1 MYYTRTRTNTHLHS
15 WTLVVF
21 AHRRTHT
28 PSANQPELIRRS
40 KWRKSLTLDSFA
52 KYCASL
58 SQHDSH
64 FPNTQLRRICCSAS
78 SPNLKQYYKINV
90 HGNKDAFQSVWKHF
104 FFFAFACAVETD
116 WTQFSVIKQSVWWF
130 TPGRKRKEVKGVCS
144 PTSLTQ
150 KVKSDWSSGW
160 NNHFLLVADEV

>member
-1 MYYTRTRTNTHLHS
+1 MYYTRTCTNTHLHS

-21 AHRRTHT
+21 AHMRTHT

-58 SQHDSH
+58 SQHDSR
-64 FPNTQLRRICCSAS
+64 FPNTQLRRICCSTS

-90 HGNKDAFQSVWKHF
+90 YGNKDAFQSVWKHF
-104 FFFAFACAVETD
+104 IFFCICMCGGNWLNAV
-116 WTQFSVIKQSVWWF
+116 FSDK
-130 TPGRKRKEVKGVCS
+130 TKRLIIYSGKKEEGGQR
-144 PTSLTQ
+144 SLFSDFINT
-150 KVKSDWSSGW
+150 KSKKR
-160 NNHFLLVADEV
+160 LELRLE